1 MSQINNDVKPSVRA
15 TFGAVEVGSWFLYQ
29 DEVVKFI
36 SIHTDV
42 ALCKTQGT
50 GDEVENLNE
59 ILEQVCTL
67 VNNFGCTN

>member
-1 MSQINNDVKPSVRA
+1 MSQINNYVKPSVRA
-15 TFGAVEVGSWFLYQ
+15 NIEVGSWFLYK
-29 DEVVKFI
+29 DEVVKVI